1 LPLDARDMND
11 IDPAFNPA
19 RKTRL
24 IIASHLALA
33 QKVARLLLQTFP
45 IV

>member
-1 LPLDARDMND
+1 MND

-19 RKTRL
+19 QKLRKP
-24 IIASHLALA
+24 IARDRKPLAPPRDI
-33 QKVARLLLQTFP
+33 ARLQHQTFP

>member
-1 LPLDARDMND
+1 LTRDMDD

-19 RKTRL
+19 RKTRRRSRAIGAAAERCPPL
-24 IIASHLALA
+24 
-33 QKVARLLLQTFP
+33 RQTFP

>member
-1 LPLDARDMND
+1 LPSDARDMDD

-24 IIASHLALA
+24 IIASHLAPA
-33 QKVARLLLQTFP
+33 PGVARLLRRTFP

>member
-1 LPLDARDMND
+1 MDD

-19 RKTRL
+19 RKTGQKLRE
-24 IIASHLALA
+24 IASHLALA

>member
-1 LPLDARDMND
+1 MND

-19 RKTRL
+19 RHAGDCKP
-24 IIASHLALA
+24 LAPPRDI
-33 QKVARLLLQTFP
+33 ARLQHQTFP

>member
-1 LPLDARDMND
+1 MND

-24 IIASHLALA
+24 IIASHLAPA
-33 QKVARLLLQTFP
+33 QDVARLRRQTFP

>member
-1 LPLDARDMND
+1 MDD

-24 IIASHLALA
+24 IIASQLAALD
-33 QKVARLLLQTFP
+33 VVRLLRQTFP